1 MILARCPHCETTF
14 RAEPEA
20 LKQRAGKVRCGKCR
34 RVFNA
39 LDHLV
44 AEPPAAT
51 PAMAPPPFTLT
62 PPPSPLAANAAAGAP
77 PERFA
82 LPPDQPGTPTD
93 LPEAPT
99 DRPAVPTEEA
109 ASPPDAATV
118 EVHQPGEEPALDEAG
133 DTVEVTAV
141 GHDHAAADAAGSAD
155 EAAAPADVA
164 LPPPDPLLDGD
175 NGLVAARDSRD
186 IPGYSKWAEDTLSAP
201 PAHFDEGHRSGWLI
215 VLCAIVLGL
224 MLLIQVVHYWRME
237 IAMRWPDS
245 RPWLEE
251 ACRSA
256 NCSVPYPRDANLINL
271 EASELQIDP
280 ERGNMLVLNLTV
292 KNRAPFAQEFPAIE
306 LTLTDSQDNVV
317 VRRIL
322 APGEWLPDLDR
333 SAAPPGALPVSTP
346 PAFPANKEIA
356 ARLWIDAQDT
366 GAVGYRVYVFYP

>member
-44 AEPPAAT
+44 ADPLPAT
-51 PAMAPPPFTLT
+51 PAVTPLFSLT
-62 PPPSPLAANAAAGAP
+62 PPPL
-77 PERFA
+77 
-82 LPPDQPGTPTD
+82 D
-93 LPEAPT
+93 
-99 DRPAVPTEEA
+99 
-109 ASPPDAATV
+109 
-118 EVHQPGEEPALDEAG
+118 PGEDPGMAEAS
-133 DTVEVTAV
+133 DRLEVTAV
-141 GHDHAAADAAGSAD
+141 GDHDAAGRTEADAAPSS
-155 EAAAPADVA
+155 EPLPAA
-164 LPPPDPLLDGD
+164 DPLLDGD
-175 NGLVAARDSRD
+175 DGLVAARDSRD
-186 IPGYSKWAEDTLSAP
+186 IPGYSKWAEGTLSAP
-201 PAHFDEGHRSGWLI
+201 PAHFDEGHRTGWLI
-215 VLCAIVLGL
+215 VLGTVVLGL

-237 IAMRWPDS
+237 IAMRWPDT

-256 NCSVPYPRDANLINL
+256 NCTVPYPRDANLINL

-306 LTLTDSQDNVV
+306 LTLTDSHDNVV

-322 APGEWLPDLDR
+322 SATEWLPELDR
-333 SAAPPGALPVSTP
+333 SASVPGALPVSTP

-356 ARLWIDAQDT
+356 ARLWIDARDT
-366 GAVGYRVYVFYP
+366 GAVGYRVFVFYP